1 MEEIKYKL
9 FHGTTKESAIK
20 ILEDNKFIPGE
31 DLDNEDF
38 LGKGVYFF
46 KEKEHAVLWNLK
58 RAKDKGKRNLDY
70 DGYVFEYV
78 VLKADLNIMKK
89 NLLDLNCPKDI
100 IKYDKIVK
108 RFQKEFIDDDEYI
121 NAKHKERAIINYL
134 YKHHYMDG
142 IYVIR
147 KFEGQKTKTTNLNVG
162 DYIQR
167 DVLCIKKEELVK
179 NIEME
184 PNINK
189 QEYYDIKN
197 IYM

>member
-9 FHGTTKESAIK
+9 FHGTTREVAIK
-20 ILEDNKFIPGE
+20 ILRDNKFKPGE

-58 RAKDKGKRNLDY
+58 KAKDNGKRNLNY
-70 DGYVFEYV
+70 NEYILEYA
-78 VLKADLNIMKK
+78 VLKADLTVMRK
-89 NLLDLNCPKDI
+89 NLLDLNYPKDI
-100 IKYDKIVK
+100 LKYNKIIKKVEEK
-108 RFQKEFIDDDEYI
+108 FINDEEYI

-134 YKHHYMDG
+134 YKHCYMDG

-147 KFEGQKTKTTNLNVG
+147 KFERQKTKTTNLNVG

-167 DVLCIKKEELVK
+167 DVLCIKKEELIK

-184 PNINK
+184 PDINK
-189 QEYYDIKN
+189 QAYYDIKN
-197 IYM
+197 IYI

>member
-20 ILEDNKFIPGE
+20 ILRDNQFKPGE
-31 DLDNEDF
+31 DFDNEDF
-38 LGKGVYFF
+38 LGRGVYFF
-46 KEKEHAVLWNLK
+46 KEKEHAILWNLK
-58 RAKDKGKRNLDY
+58 KAKDDGKRNLNY
-70 DGYVFEYV
+70 SEYILEYA
-78 VLKADLNIMKK
+78 VLKADLNIMRE

-100 IKYDKIVK
+100 LKYNKILKKVEEK
-108 RFQKEFIDDDEYI
+108 FKNDEDYMT
-121 NAKHKERAIINYL
+121 ARHKERAIINYL

-167 DVLCIKKEELVK
+167 DVLCIKKEGLIK
-179 NIEME
+179 NIKME
-184 PNINK
+184 PDINK
-189 QEYYDIKN
+189 QVYYDIKN
-197 IYM
+197 IYI